1 MIIDVEDK
9 VETLL
14 EHLDDYLN
22 VVRNEDDSVESA
34 MDRIHKRQ
42 ILKDYL
48 IELFEFKL
56 KRM

>member
-1 MIIDVEDK
+1 MIIDIDNK

-48 IELFEFKL
+48 IELLEFKL